1 MRQNAYI
8 AMALAQ
14 DTDYILLDEPTTFLD
29 IHHQIEL
36 IQKLK
41 KLSNSGKGIIMVMHD
56 LSLALEFSDEI
67 AILHNGK
74 IVKKDFPKNI
84 LKGTEIEDIFGVKI
98 KYLENESKYIIT

>member
-1 MRQNAYI
+1 MKEVGILEYTLSPLNTLSGGMRQNAYI

-41 KLSNSGKGIIMVMHD
+41 K
-56 LSLALEFSDEI
+56 F
-67 AILHNGK
+67 
-74 IVKKDFPKNI
+74 
-84 LKGTEIEDIFGVKI
+84 
-98 KYLENESKYIIT
+98 